1 MTEQFIELVKSSTKW
16 SGRFNRQQFATV
28 YFGMFL
34 IGIVAVFLMAVAPVS
49 VEPDGFM
56 DLLLAM
62 LFLAWYAVFI
72 IVGVG
77 AEIRRFH
84 DLDLSGWH
92 ILLLI
97 IPVVNFLIF
106 LYLVFG
112 PGKEVGET
120 RWG

>member
-1 MTEQFIELVKSSTKW
+1 M
-16 SGRFNRQQFATV
+16 TV

-34 IGIVAVFLMAVAPVS
+34 IGIVVAFLMGAAPVL
-49 VEPDGFM
+49 VEP
-56 DLLLAM
+56 LSAM
-62 LFLAWYAVFI
+62 LFLAWYAALM

-84 DLDLSGWH
+84 DLDLSGWY

-97 IPVVNFLIF
+97 IPVANFLIF